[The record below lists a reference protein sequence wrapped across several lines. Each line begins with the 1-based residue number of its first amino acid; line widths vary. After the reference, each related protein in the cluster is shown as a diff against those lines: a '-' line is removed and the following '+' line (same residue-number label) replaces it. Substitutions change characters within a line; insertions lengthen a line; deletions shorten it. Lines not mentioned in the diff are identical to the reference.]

1 MKMSTEGFSYEEE
14 IVDPDE
20 VEEEEDTDIYGEPE
34 GLSNGYG
41 TPMEGSSY
49 REDTDD
55 EQPDYSGVK
64 GTALKYQDT
73 LGSAVGGAAGGA
85 IMFGQ
90 PELALLAGGATA
102 TGTVMGKAAAKGAS
116 KIKDYLNGEGEAEE
130 ASDEQYAT
138 A

>member
-1 MKMSTEGFSYEEE
+1 MSTEGFSYEQDL
-14 IVDPDE
+14 VDPDN
-20 VEEEEDTDIYGEPE
+20 VEEEEADTNIYGEPE

-41 TPMEGSSY
+41 TPVEESSY
-49 REDTDD
+49 REDSEE

-85 IMFGQ
+85 LMFGQ
-90 PELALLAGGATA
+90 PELALIAGGTTATA
-102 TGTVMGKAAAKGAS
+102 TVMGKAAAKGAS
-116 KIKDYLNGEGEAEE
+116 KIKNYLDGEGEAEK
-130 ASDEQYAT
+130 ASDEQHAT

>member
-1 MKMSTEGFSYEEE
+1 MSTEGFSYEQDL
-14 IVDPDE
+14 VDPDD
-20 VEEEEDTDIYGEPE
+20 VEEEEADTDIYGEPE

-41 TPMEGSSY
+41 TPVEESSY
-49 REDTDD
+49 REDSEE

-73 LGSAVGGAAGGA
+73 LGSAIGGAAGGA
-85 IMFGQ
+85 VLFGQ

-102 TGTVMGKAAAKGAS
+102 TGTVLGKAAAKGLDTVDS
-116 KIKDYLNGEGEAEE
+116 YLSGEEEAET
-130 ASDEQYAT
+130 ASDEKYAT